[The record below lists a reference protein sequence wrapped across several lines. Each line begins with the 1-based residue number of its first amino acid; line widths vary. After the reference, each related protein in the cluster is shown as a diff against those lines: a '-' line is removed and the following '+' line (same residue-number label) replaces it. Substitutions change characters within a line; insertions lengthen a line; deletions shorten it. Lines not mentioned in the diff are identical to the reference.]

1 MVLYTNYLRLVRNL
15 QLFHDLFNYPTSLRT
30 AKVLAN
36 SRTLTSF
43 NVVKQRTFLVKN
55 LFHGL
60 NNQNDAVTGLQHV
73 WKIWGVKH
81 VVDKLEQC
89 VQLNNKHD
97 TLRKLPEKTERK
109 MK

>member
-73 WKIWGVKH
+73 
-81 VVDKLEQC
+81 
-89 VQLNNKHD
+89 
-97 TLRKLPEKTERK
+97 
-109 MK
+109 

>member
-1 MVLYTNYLRLVRNL
+1 
-15 QLFHDLFNYPTSLRT
+15 
-30 AKVLAN
+30 
-36 SRTLTSF
+36 
-43 NVVKQRTFLVKN
+43 
-55 LFHGL
+55 
-60 NNQNDAVTGLQHV
+60 
-73 WKIWGVKH
+73 